1 MEGSLKELAVIIKE
15 SSLCREKSD
24 YDDSYVAGRA
34 EAEEQLEHAECF
46 VRNIKE
52 YIDSEQE

>member
-24 YDDSYVAGRA
+24 YDDSYVTGRA
-34 EAEEQLEHAECF
+34 EAEEQLENAECF
-46 VRNIKE
+46 VRKIKE